1 MQQKVDLS
9 RLQELS
15 ASLDRISRNLER
27 EAYGIERGITNILS
41 AARDAYQPEWYV
53 GQSAGKAEALLREVL
68 SQTKIILDELNRQSA
83 AVRETAEQYGYTES
97 KMKALLN
104 AKFMRKFP
112 AVQKIGGLGAR
123 LWDMWR
129 RRLEQG
135 GERLL
140 ELLSGKPSLK
150 DLLKAAVTSVQDLQL
165 ETRLIPYSSEPRIT
179 ELLDK
184 LHTGDE
190 ALREA
195 ARVKLNEIA
204 NAFDTLARSQAA
216 YSVYAAYD
224 HKQYMEQ
231 VKQTAAAQRDILAG
245 LGVDPAWY
253 GPEISLRKHYKG
265 PLLSACDYNPLQS
278 DFSPMPKEEELRLV
292 IAIGMT
298 VPAYQDWAIHNY
310 PKIEKAAKKRAA
322 ELERQREIR
331 RQLMEEYNQKFDPED
346 IRAMQ
351 EALKKRGMYPGEIT
365 GRYNEE
371 FLLAVEKFQVMQGR
385 EPDGSFDDTLLAL
398 AKSTE
403 EAGWKTPL
411 AVGEGIV
418 VQLGV
423 ELWDLTA
430 GVVTLPIAVKQLMD
444 AFLDKKLKLDDL

>member
-27 EAYGIERGITNILS
+27 EAFGIERGITNILS
-41 AARDAYQPEWYV
+41 AARDEYQQEWYV

-68 SQTKIILDELNRQSA
+68 SQTKTILDELNRQSA

-112 AVQKIGGLGAR
+112 AVQRVGGIGAR

-129 RRLEQG
+129 RRQEQG

-150 DLLKAAVTSVQDLQL
+150 DLLKGAVTSVQDLQL

-190 ALREA
+190 ALREE
-195 ARVKLNEIA
+195 ARMKLNEIA
-204 NAFDTLARSQAA
+204 NAFDTLARSQTA

-253 GPEISLRKHYKG
+253 GSEISLRKHYKG

-278 DFSPMPKEEELRLV
+278 DFSPMPREEELRLV

-298 VPAYQDWAIHNY
+298 VPAYQEWAVHNY
-310 PKIEKAAKKRAA
+310 PEIEKAAKKRAA
-322 ELERQREIR
+322 ELERRREIR
-331 RQLMEEYNQKFDPED
+331 RQLMEEYNQKFSPED

-351 EALKKRGMYPGEIT
+351 EALKKRGMYSGEIT
-365 GRYNEE
+365 GMYNEE

-385 EPDGSFDDTLLAL
+385 EPDGSFDNTLLAL

-411 AVGEGIV
+411 AVGEGIA

-423 ELWDLTA
+423 
-430 GVVTLPIAVKQLMD
+430 
-444 AFLDKKLKLDDL
+444 